1 MKPPTTQNPAYHIR
15 LLFAIGRVARATHPY
30 LTLEGAPSKLCLGGD
45 FDVHPVTDLILV
57 AEIPC
62 LHAVGTETL
71 PPDPPA
77 GCYRRRPNF
86 GTPESRSTFE
96 AAPDRVR
103 QQYELL
109 RVRLRSDARTCASA
123 GKRTRARLAGAGYAV
138 AEAGSCAEAGS
149 TSCGFVLAGPQFG

>member
-1 MKPPTTQNPAYHIR
+1 MPWGLKRFHQTRQLH
-15 LLFAIGRVARATHPY
+15 F
-30 LTLEGAPSKLCLGGD
+30 LTFS
-45 FDVHPVTDLILV
+45 
-57 AEIPC
+57 
-62 LHAVGTETL
+62 
-71 PPDPPA
+71 
-77 GCYRRRPNF
+77 CYRRRPNF

-138 AEAGSCAEAGS
+138 AETGGCAEAGS
-149 TSCGFVLAGPQFG
+149 TSCGFVLASPLFR

>member
-96 AAPDRVR
+96 AALERVR
-103 QQYELL
+103 QQHELCVYGYVVMPEHVHL
-109 RVRLRSDARTCASA
+109 LVSEPERGT
-123 GKRTRARLAGAGYAV
+123 LAQAM
-138 AEAGSCAEAGS
+138 
-149 TSCGFVLAGPQFG
+149 